1 MKKSFATVV
10 FDRKHKIQERG
21 YGKVEVLVMLTRQ
34 IKKYITIKECTES
47 EWKRYQTSVELEHEL
62 ETYNSIVVR
71 MQNLGVGMTIE
82 VFNSMIGADTK
93 KAEDRK
99 VKKMLL
105 SPTGFIEF
113 IKDQMSKERLAKG
126 TLIRRQVA
134 IKALERY
141 GRMCRFSDLTPKN
154 VKGFDD
160 FLREEDPSRTDQSL
174 NNYHKVVR
182 KYCRLA
188 HEYDYIPKNP
198 YKHPLCHFNRG
209 ESKEREA
216 LEEFEIEKIK
226 NAKGLTGGE
235 EHARDIFLF
244 SVYTGL
250 AYCDNQAFDFAT
262 MTEKLEDGHYIDGE
276 RIKNGHK
283 FFTPILPPAMAI
295 LEKYDYKLPK
305 MSIENLNK
313 FLHML
318 ESRAGLRKPLTSH
331 VARHTFATLM
341 LNHDIPFASIA
352 RMLGHKNIRTTQI
365 YAKILKKSVAHHSEV
380 MTDIINQQNAAPVI
394 AWESTSTSS
403 FTYC

>member
-1 MKKSFATVV
+1 MMKVYARAI
-10 FDRKHKIQERG
+10 FDRKRQLETKGLGQ
-21 YGKVEVLVMLTRQ
+21 VEILVTLNRYE
-34 IKKYITIKECTES
+34 KKYISVKKCTAS
-47 EWKRYQTSVELEHEL
+47 EWQRYQYSVELEQEL
-62 ETYNSIVVR
+62 SVYNSIAAKMEV
-71 MQNLGVGMTIE
+71 QGLGMTVQ
-82 VFNSMIGADTK
+82 VFTNLAGIDQK
-93 KAEDRK
+93 KNEDKK
-99 VKKMLL
+99 VKQMLV

-141 GRMCRFSDLTPKN
+141 GRLCSFPELTPKN

-341 LNHDIPFASIA
+341 LNHDFHIFYIGPMYNLCTFS
-352 RMLGHKNIRTTQI
+352 GHIR
-365 YAKILKKSVAHHSEV
+365 LKKRLPYTLKCVEALKL
-380 MTDIINQQNAAPVI
+380 
-394 AWESTSTSS
+394 TSIV
-403 FTYC
+403 FNHNHWRFLLRQ